1 MLENN
6 RKFKLT
12 LCLIILAVML
22 FAVPE
27 TWTSFSNLHAERE
40 VAALVLEEGQ
50 ERPVAVKLNWHLL
63 NAGTFATLLGTLITV
78 YFGANVAQKV
88 WVEPPVALG
97 QPVNGSA
104 RRKPD
109 EIPEVE

>member
-12 LCLIILAVML
+12 LSLIILAVVL
-22 FAVPE
+22 FALPE
-27 TWTSFSNLHAERE
+27 TWTSFSNLQAERE
-40 VAALVLEEGQ
+40 VAALVLEEG
-50 ERPVAVKLNWHLL
+50 EDRPAPVKLDWHLL

-88 WVEPPVALG
+88 WVEPPTVLANPIKDG
-97 QPVNGSA
+97 
-104 RRKPD
+104 RRED
-109 EIPEVE
+109 DVPEAE